1 MEESKITIFRNI
13 KDTSTPFYRD
23 LDSILDRIKDGKS
36 KELIKQIRK
45 EKDKKVRQELKK
57 NLPAIC
63 FSGTFKKRADD
74 SILEHSGFIC
84 LDFDG
89 YNTKKDMISE
99 KERLSKIDMYILFS
113 YLLVAM
119 V

>member
-57 NLPAIC
+57 NLTC
-63 FSGTFKKRADD
+63 
-74 SILEHSGFIC
+74 
-84 LDFDG
+84 
-89 YNTKKDMISE
+89 Y
-99 KERLSKIDMYILFS
+99 LFFGNI
-113 YLLVAM
+113 
-119 V
+119 

>member
-1 MEESKITIFRNI
+1 MS
-13 KDTSTPFYRD
+13 
-23 LDSILDRIKDGKS
+23 LDRIKDGKS

-74 SILEHSGFIC
+74 SILEQLPLCCYYSIV
-84 LDFDG
+84 L
-89 YNTKKDMISE
+89 
-99 KERLSKIDMYILFS
+99 R
-113 YLLVAM
+113 
-119 V
+119 